1 MEIITKDN
9 KKIDVSEDR
18 VLTIPEGLLG
28 FEEYTKYAI
37 YESEFEPFLWLQ
49 SIENQKLAFLII
61 DPFLICSDYETDIDD
76 ETLAKL
82 DISKPETDLLTAL
95 F

>member
-37 YESEFEPFLWLQ
+37 YEG
-49 SIENQKLAFLII
+49 AII
-61 DPFLICSDYETDIDD
+61 VCEGADNPAVRLRIVNAVSD
-76 ETLAKL
+76 
-82 DISKPETDLLTAL
+82 LTGL
-95 F
+95 